1 VEAPRLLQRQ
11 GFTAPMHEVHGL
23 MQNLQGCSGT
33 ATNAFAIY

>member
-1 VEAPRLLQRQ
+1 
-11 GFTAPMHEVHGL
+11 MHEVHGL